1 VSADDARGPR
11 RGADDPPAPAVAQG
25 SAPLVRSSAASP
37 YPLSRLAPPFD
48 LVDAA
53 AEIARAD
60 TQIGTVVNARLA
72 TIQKQIRSLQ
82 DEARSIL
89 EEAQRSAR
97 LHRARSNF
105 QKVPGRVYHL
115 YRRDDG
121 ELYFSMLSP
130 AEWAGSAPHAFEG
143 SYRLGA
149 DMGWT
154 RLGGEPEEAASQHDA
169 PDAAPDAATQADG
182 EAGPGPGDPPW
193 RGEGWRRPRAT

>member
-1 VSADDARGPR
+1 MSADDPLGPPR
-11 RGADDPPAPAVAQG
+11 RGDDPLAPPA
-25 SAPLVRSSAASP
+25 APLARSSAASP

-48 LVDAA
+48 RVDAA

-60 TQIGTVVNARLA
+60 SQIGTVVNARLA
-72 TIQKQIRSLQ
+72 TIQKQIRALQ

-115 YRRDDG
+115 YRREDG

-130 AEWAGSAPHAFEG
+130 AEWAGTAPHAFEG

-154 RLGGEPEEAASQHDA
+154 RLGTEPEGSESESQREAPEARQD
-169 PDAAPDAATQADG
+169 PATPAG
-182 EAGPGPGDPPW
+182 EEAGPVPGGPAG

>member
-1 VSADDARGPR
+1 MASDDEQQPPHGGAGEAAAPSTTALAR
-11 RGADDPPAPAVAQG
+11 PP
-25 SAPLVRSSAASP
+25 AASP
-37 YPLSRLAPPFD
+37 YPLSRLSPRFD

-60 TQIGTVVNARLA
+60 TLIGTVVNARLQ
-72 TIQKQIRSLQ
+72 TIQKQIRALQ

-97 LHRARSNF
+97 MHRARSNF

-115 YRRDDG
+115 YRRPDG

-130 AEWAGSAPHAFEG
+130 SEWAGSAPQGHGFEG

-154 RLGGEPEEAASQHDA
+154 RMDMDGPAADAAEGTTSDGPFEPEM
-169 PDAAPDAATQADG
+169 PDAD
-182 EAGPGPGDPPW
+182 PGPIGAPGGW
-193 RGEGWRRPRAT
+193 RGPPST

>member
-1 VSADDARGPR
+1 MATDDEQSPR
-11 RGADDPPAPAVAQG
+11 SSSSQRGAAQPAAPAAAEG
-25 SAPLVRSSAASP
+25 EGRPTTALARPPAASP
-37 YPLSRLAPPFD
+37 YPLSRLAPRFD

-60 TQIGTVVNARLA
+60 TQIGTIVNARLA

-97 LHRARSNF
+97 MHRARSNF

-115 YRRDDG
+115 YRRPDG

-130 AEWAGSAPHAFEG
+130 SEWAGNAPHAHAFEG
-143 SYRLGA
+143 SYRLGI

-154 RLGGEPEEAASQHDA
+154 RVDDAGADMETGEEAA
-169 PDAAPDAATQADG
+169 DAAFRNDA
-182 EAGPGPGDPPW
+182 
-193 RGEGWRRPRAT
+193 

>member
-1 VSADDARGPR
+1 MRT
-11 RGADDPPAPAVAQG
+11 
-25 SAPLVRSSAASP
+25 SAASP
-37 YPLSRLAPPFD
+37 YPLSRLAPRFD

-72 TIQKQIRSLQ
+72 TIQKQIRALQ
-82 DEARSIL
+82 EEARSIL

-130 AEWAGSAPHAFEG
+130 DDWSGTAPHAFEG

-154 RLGGEPEEAASQHDA
+154 RLGAEPPEDRSQPEAPESSR
-169 PDAAPDAATQADG
+169 DAAAQADG
-182 EAGPGPGDPPW
+182 EAGPGRGDPSW